1 MINSLCIIL
10 LVMALSTTPRAGGI
24 SLDDQNVSNIGK
36 GNGHMWLAP
45 DKEKERENPILK
57 TLESIERGKIN
68 YLSNCVNCHGEN
80 AEGDGPVAAVL
91 TPKPANLRRMAGAH
105 SDGDFAWKI
114 LKGRGPMPAWENIL
128 NEKQVW
134 DIVNYIQSLAGSERI
149 QHYDKH

>member
-10 LVMALSTTPRAGGI
+10 LVMALSTTPQAGGI
-24 SLDDQNVSNIGK
+24 SLDDQNVSNISK

-45 DKEKERENPILK
+45 DKEKERENPIPK

-68 YLSNCVNCHGEN
+68 YLNNCVNCHGGN

-91 TPKPANLRRMAGAH
+91 TTKPANLRRMAGAH

-114 LKGRGPMPAWENIL
+114 LKGRGPMPAWDNIL
-128 NEKQVW
+128 SNKQVW
-134 DIVNYIQSLAGSERI
+134 DIVNYIQSLSGSGRV
-149 QHYDKH
+149 HHDDKH